1 MFMKGTFTLSNKWDI
16 RFLEMA
22 KLVSSWSKDPSTQVG
37 AIAVRN
43 RTVIAQGYNGFP
55 RGMSD
60 EQFRYEQKPLKYKMI
75 VHAEMNLIYNAAD
88 NGVSLKGSTVY
99 VVGLP
104 ACRDCAKGLI
114 QVGVERVVMPMR
126 ENLDDKWSVS
136 CADAQSFFDE
146 AGVKWEW
153 IKF

>member
-1 MFMKGTFTLSNKWDI
+1 MKGTLILSNKWDI

-22 KLVSSWSKDPSTQVG
+22 KLVASWSKDPSTQVG

-55 RGMSD
+55 RGISD
-60 EQFRYEQKPLKYKMI
+60 DSYRYEHKQLKYKMI

-88 NGVSLKGSTVY
+88 NGVCLKDSTVY

-104 ACRDCAKGLI
+104 ACGECAKGLI
-114 QVGVERVVMPMR
+114 QVGVKRVVMPER
-126 ENLDDKWSVS
+126 EHLDDKWAVS
-136 CADAQSFFDE
+136 CADAQSYFDE
-146 AGVKWEW
+146 AGVKWEL
-153 IKF
+153 IKL

>member
-1 MFMKGTFTLSNKWDI
+1 MFMKGTSILSNKWDK

-22 KLVSSWSKDPSTQVG
+22 TLVASWSKDPSTKVG

-55 RGMSD
+55 KGMSD
-60 EQFRYEQKPLKYKMI
+60 EQFRYEQKVLKYKMI

-88 NGVSLKGSTVY
+88 NGVSLRGSTVY
-99 VVGLP
+99 AVGLP
-104 ACRDCAKGLI
+104 VCSDCAKGLI

-126 ENLDDKWSVS
+126 EELDDKWAVS

>member
-1 MFMKGTFTLSNKWDI
+1 MKKIFGVVVLGLLLSSKAFAESEKCKSLPKYSNLWYYNKCD
-16 RFLEMA
+16 
-22 KLVSSWSKDPSTQVG
+22 
-37 AIAVRN
+37 
-43 RTVIAQGYNGFP
+43 
-55 RGMSD
+55 
-60 EQFRYEQKPLKYKMI
+60 EQKPLKYKMI

-126 ENLDDKWSVS
+126 EDLDDKWSVS

-153 IKF
+153 IKL